1 MCGLRQTVVAFAL
14 LIGLCAPALAGLAE
28 DAVSAYGRGDY
39 ASAATLWRQLADQ
52 GDVTAQYRIGIM
64 YNNGEGVPQSYAEAA
79 RWFRLAA
86 EQGDPRAQFL
96 LGFLY
101 AAGNGVALN
110 DTEAAQWFRRAADQG
125 EARAQ
130 FLLGS
135 AYAEGTGVPQD
146 YVSARMWFELAA
158 AQSEPNAQK
167 ALAWS
172 AQRMT
177 PAQIADAQKRAN
189 MEANSPSITAVGTS
203 PTSSILKHLVYTIGS
218 NFYFPYMNSGQS
230 SSWNSYSKIR
240 K

>member
-1 MCGLRQTVVAFAL
+1 MHPLKQTVAAFSL
-14 LIGLCAPALAGLAE
+14 LASLCVPALPGLAE
-28 DAVSAYGRGDY
+28 DAISAYSKGDY
-39 ASAATLWRQLADQ
+39 ATAATLWRQLADQ
-52 GDVTAQYRIGIM
+52 GDVTAQYRVGIM

-86 EQGDPRAQFL
+86 EQGDPKAQFL

-110 DTEAAQWFRRAADQG
+110 DTEAARWFRRAADQG

-135 AYAEGTGVPQD
+135 AYAEGAGLPQD

-158 AQSEPNAQK
+158 AQSEPNAQR

-172 AQRMT
+172 AQHMT
-177 PAQIADAQKRAN
+177 PAQIADAKKRAR
-189 MEANSPSITAVGTS
+189 TWK
-203 PTSSILKHLVYTIGS
+203 PTSR
-218 NFYFPYMNSGQS
+218 Q
-230 SSWNSYSKIR
+230 
-240 K
+240 